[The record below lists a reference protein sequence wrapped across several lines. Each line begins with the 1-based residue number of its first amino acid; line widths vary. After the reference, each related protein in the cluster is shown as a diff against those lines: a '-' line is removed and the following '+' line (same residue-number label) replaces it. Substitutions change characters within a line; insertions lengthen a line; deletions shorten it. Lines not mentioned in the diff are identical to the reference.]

1 MTSANL
7 KTKETPDNSGEVSGA
22 RLKSF
27 IERVER
33 LEEEKKGIAE
43 DIRDI
48 YSEIKAVGFE
58 PKIVRKIVSRR
69 KMNKE
74 KRQEEEQLLE
84 LYESAIG
91 VFG

>member
-1 MTSANL
+1 MTTQENTAGIGH
-7 KTKETPDNSGEVSGA
+7 NSGEVSGQ
-22 RLKSF
+22 RLKSY
-27 IERVER
+27 IERIER
-33 LEEEKKGIAE
+33 LEEEKKGLAE

-69 KMNKE
+69 KMSKE

-91 VFG
+91 VFE